1 MSAAASTGRRPEP
14 TPPTRQRLGRVLALQ
29 VLYEVD
35 LTGHPWRE
43 ALEEHAAAT
52 GATRAVRAIA
62 EAAVTGV
69 LAEQAALDERLARLA
84 PLFPLAQVAPVD
96 RTLLRLALWELRPGS
111 DTPARV
117 VVNEAVE
124 LAKQFGTES
133 SARFVN
139 GVLGTALEEAA
150 AHEPQS

>member
-1 MSAAASTGRRPEP
+1 MSAAASPGRRPEP
-14 TPPTRQRLGRVLALQ
+14 APPTRQRQGRVLAVQ

-35 LTGHPWRE
+35 LTGHPWGE

-52 GATRAVRAIA
+52 GATPAVRAFA
-62 EAAVTGV
+62 EAAVAGV
-69 LAEQAALDERLARLA
+69 LAEREALDERLERLA

-111 DTPARV
+111 ATPPRV

-124 LAKQFGTES
+124 LAKQFGTEA

-139 GVLGTALEEAA
+139 GVLGTALEQTPERES
-150 AHEPQS
+150 HS

>member
-1 MSAAASTGRRPEP
+1 VSAAAAAGRRPEP
-14 TPPTRQRLGRVLALQ
+14 TPPTRQRLGRVLAFQ

-35 LTGHPWRE
+35 LTGHPWQA
-43 ALEEHAAAT
+43 ALAEHAEAT
-52 GATRAVRAIA
+52 GATRAVRTLA
-62 EAAVTGV
+62 EAAIAGV
-69 LAEQAALDERLARLA
+69 LTEQAALDERLARLA

-96 RTLLRLALWELRPGS
+96 RTLLRLALWELRDGS
-111 DTPARV
+111 DTPPRV

-124 LAKQFGTES
+124 LAKEFGTEA

-150 AHEPQS
+150 PREPQP